1 MRRKKPNEIRTAK
14 EKIMV
19 GIKVKDR
26 VTGVPAALIKGKG
39 KKYDTI
45 TVQELAV
52 ALDGEGTEVLI
63 KTA

>member
-1 MRRKKPNEIRTAK
+1 
-14 EKIMV
+14 MV

-52 ALDGEGTEVLI
+52 ALYGEGTEVLI